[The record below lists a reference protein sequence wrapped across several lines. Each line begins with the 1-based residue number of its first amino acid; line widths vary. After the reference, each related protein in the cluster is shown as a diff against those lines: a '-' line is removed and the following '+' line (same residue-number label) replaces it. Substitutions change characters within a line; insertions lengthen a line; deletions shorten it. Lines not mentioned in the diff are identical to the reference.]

1 MDVYFDAE
9 RGSSAMKVTK
19 GTWNGYDTYIL
30 KSQQLEVTLLP
41 RLGNNV
47 IGIRDLQEN
56 REILRR
62 PEESDLDFY
71 LQKPYHF
78 GMPMLM
84 PPGRIR
90 RGHFEYSGTTYQ
102 FDQNTANDNHIHGLH
117 RTQAWRVS
125 DIDENDEGC
134 TITTELLTA
143 DDPNWMRQYPIPLQ
157 LEMTLQLQGTS
168 LMQRMKI
175 TNLGDTSAPFG
186 FGLHTWF
193 LLDGEPQ
200 RWTLNIP
207 VSDQLLQD
215 AEQIPT
221 GEVVPL
227 DGWEE
232 LNTGMNM
239 ANRNWDNLLRIGD
252 KRPVSAE
259 LTRDDGY
266 GIRYSADPDYFKYWV
281 LYTKG
286 ESDQYL
292 CIEPYT
298 TLPDAANSTHSQDF
312 TGLIDVA
319 PAQPVEFSLQID
331 VIEKY
336 TQLK

>member
-1 MDVYFDAE
+1 
-9 RGSSAMKVTK
+9 MKVTK
-19 GTWNGYDTYIL
+19 GTWNKYETYIL
-30 KSQQLEVTLLP
+30 KSKQLEVTLLP
-41 RLGNNV
+41 KLGNNV

-62 PEESDLDFY
+62 PEESELDFY

-90 RGHFEYSGTTYQ
+90 RGHFEYDGVEYQ

-117 RTQAWRVS
+117 RTQPWRIS
-125 DIDENDEGC
+125 DIDENDAGC
-134 TITTELLTA
+134 QIVTELLTA
-143 DDPNWMRQYPIPLQ
+143 DDPNWIRQYPTPLK

-168 LMQRMKI
+168 LMQRLKI
-175 TNLGDTSAPFG
+175 TNLGEHSAPFG

-193 LLDGEPQ
+193 LLDGEPE
-200 RWTLNIP
+200 RWTLKIP

-215 AEQIPT
+215 EEQIPT

-227 DGWEE
+227 DEWEE

-259 LTRDDGY
+259 LKRDDGY
-266 GIRYSADPDYFKYWV
+266 GLRYSADPDYFKYWV

-286 ESDQYL
+286 ESDQFL

-298 TLPDAANSTHSQDF
+298 SLPDAPNSSHPPQF
-312 TGLIDVA
+312 TGLIELH
-319 PAQPVEFSLQID
+319 PGEPVELSLQLD
-331 VIEKY
+331 VVEKS
-336 TQLK
+336 TML